1 MTTHLVDVADVA
13 IVGGGP
19 AGAALAA
26 LLCRRGRKV
35 VVLERA
41 PAYRWRACGVFSS
54 PASIDALRRIGLDEA
69 VLRRIARPLPALRVE
84 TARGTRFRLTY
95 GDDGSLHAPPVGF
108 DRSSLDPA
116 LLALARDAG
125 AEVRVGT
132 AVSAVGGGRVTVR
145 DGAGEAVVAARVVV
159 GADGIRSTVARA
171 VGAVRRARLGARTGL
186 TFHVDDPA
194 PGTPREGR
202 MILFRDGYV
211 GLAPVPG
218 GRVNVGI
225 VIGRSWAESLRTNGA
240 EAIAG
245 EVLSAIPVDPNDP
258 VDWPAAVRCDSIEG
272 AAPLGHRVARRH
284 GPDWLLVGDAAG
296 FLDPFTGEGLH
307 RALVSAE
314 LAASAIE
321 RHLGGDPNGLA
332 GYEAAMKARFRSK
345 DALSLLVQA
354 FLARPALFDY
364 AARRL
369 AGRTAVRETMGRVI
383 GDLVPASRGLDPR
396 FLAALLAP

>member
-1 MTTHLVDVADVA
+1 MTGPVAADVA

-19 AGAALAA
+19 AGAALAT
-26 LLCRRGRKV
+26 LLAQGGRRV
-35 VVLERA
+35 VVFERA
-41 PAYRWRACGVFSS
+41 PAYRWHACGVFSS
-54 PASIDALRRIGLDEA
+54 PASIDALQRIGLDDA
-69 VLRRIARPLPALRVE
+69 TLRRVARPVSALQVE
-84 TARGTRFRLTY
+84 TAAGTRFHLAY

-116 LLALARDAG
+116 LLALARKAG
-125 AEVRVGT
+125 ADVRLGA
-132 AVSAVGGGRVTVR
+132 AVDAIDGSRLTVR
-145 DGAGEAVVAARVVV
+145 EGGDESIADARVIV

-171 VGAVRRARLGARTGL
+171 LGVVRHARLAPRTGL
-186 TFHVDDPA
+186 TFHVEDSV
-194 PGTPREGR
+194 PGTPRHGR
-202 MILFRDGYV
+202 MVLFRDGYV
-211 GLAPVPG
+211 GLAPVPD

-225 VIGRSWAESLRTNGA
+225 VIGRSWADDLRAEGA
-240 EAIAG
+240 EAIARR
-245 EVLSAIPVDPNDP
+245 VLSAVPIDSNDP
-258 VDWPAAVRCDSIEG
+258 VDWRAAVRCDPIEG
-272 AAPLGHRVARRH
+272 AVPLGHRVARRH
-284 GPDWLLVGDAAG
+284 GRNWLLVGDAAG

-314 LAASAIE
+314 LGATAIS
-321 RHLGGDPNGLA
+321 RHLDGDPGGLP
-332 GYEAAMKARFRSK
+332 GYETAMRARFHSK

-369 AGRTAVRETMGRVI
+369 AARPAVRETMGRVM